1 MQTFEIL
8 CLAQFF
14 FITESDALKSH
25 DKRGQNF
32 KQAQTLEHYRSYLF
46 DEIIL
51 TYYLLNFA

>member
-14 FITESDALKSH
+14 ITESNALKSH

-32 KQAQTLEHYRSYLF
+32 KKTLTLEHRSYLF
-46 DEIIL
+46 DFR
-51 TYYLLNFA
+51 Y